1 MDPLTGVIL
10 LAGAAGMSLPL
21 GGVLARIAY
30 SHEKEFTEPVMHA
43 LIAFGGGALLSA
55 VALVLVPE
63 GAEMLPPWL
72 ALGLLFL
79 GGVTF
84 YMVDRRLERSGG
96 SGGALLVAMLLDF
109 LPEALALGAI
119 LVTEAATAKLLALMI
134 FLQNVP
140 EGFSAFGEIWR
151 NGVAAGSLMAIFV
164 ALSGLGPLCAVL
176 GMSVLAGQ
184 PAVLGGIMIFAA
196 GGILYLVFQDV
207 APAVR
212 TRDSSAPA
220 LGAVLGFGLGLAGA
234 LMIG

>member
-1 MDPLTGVIL
+1 MDPLLSVIF
-10 LAGAAGMSLPL
+10 LAGAAGISLPL
-21 GGVLARIAY
+21 GGALGWIAY
-30 SHEKEFTEPVMHA
+30 SRETEFTEPVMHA

-63 GAEMLPPWL
+63 GAELLPPWL

-79 GGVTF
+79 GGFTF
-84 YMVDRRLERSGG
+84 YLLDRRLERGGG
-96 SGGALLVAMLLDF
+96 SGPALLAAMLLDF
-109 LPEALALGAI
+109 LPEAVALGAM

-134 FLQNVP
+134 FLQNLP

-151 NGVAAGSLMAIFV
+151 HGVPARSLMLVFT
-164 ALSGLGPLCAVL
+164 ALAGLGPLCALL
-176 GMSVLAGQ
+176 GLSFLVEHV
-184 PAVLGGIMIFAA
+184 AVLGGIMIFAS

-207 APAVR
+207 APAAR

-234 LMIG
+234 LAIV